1 MDDCLLAIAIPAFKS
16 DFLHD
21 SLESLANQTDQN
33 FRVYIG
39 DDASP
44 RRLDSIV
51 DEFRSRLIIFYKR
64 FPDNL
69 GQTSLVAHWNRC
81 VDLTSEPY
89 VCLFSDDDLMDSNC
103 ILNFYKSLSDTKSK
117 YDLYRFNSAVI
128 DSQGNLIAYHNQHPK
143 IESNTEFMLNR
154 LQFRRMSFVSEY
166 IFKRK
171 AFERENGFVDFP
183 LAWYSDDASWI
194 AFSRLTGTYT
204 IEQSRVY
211 WRTSGQNISTASSLT
226 SHRKLKAD
234 ILFAKWIHSSINHGI
249 LEIPNNKEKL
259 FYSSL
264 QKWFFR
270 QLKGIGIE
278 NINIFQN
285 IRITGQI
292 SPYLKVSPLKIFVLL
307 LDFNRKFEF
316 LKRKLRHLL

>member
-1 MDDCLLAIAIPAFKS
+1 MDDCLLAIVIPAFKS

-21 SLESLANQTDQN
+21 TLESLANQTDQN

-44 RRLDSIV
+44 QRIDSIV
-51 DEFRSRLIIFYKR
+51 GGFRSRLHIFYKR

-81 VDLTSEPY
+81 VYLTSEPY
-89 VCLFSDDDLMDSNC
+89 VCLFSDDDLMDSDC

-128 DSQGNLIAYHNQHPK
+128 DSHGNLTAYHSQHPR
-143 IESNTEFMLNR
+143 IESNVEFMFNR
-154 LQFRRMSFVSEY
+154 FQFRRMSFVSEY

-171 AFERENGFVDFP
+171 AFERENGFVNFP

-194 AFSRLTGTYT
+194 SFSCLTGIYT
-204 IEQSRVY
+204 IERSLVY
-211 WRTSGQNISTASSLT
+211 WRSSGQNISASSNLT
-226 SHRKLKAD
+226 SYRKLKAD
-234 ILFAKWIHSSINHGI
+234 ILYAKWIHSSINRGV
-249 LEIPNNKEKL
+249 LEIPDNKKKL
-259 FYSSL
+259 LYGSI
-264 QKWFFR
+264 QNWFFE
-270 QLKGIGIE
+270 QLKIIGIE
-278 NINIFQN
+278 NINIFRN

-292 SPYLKVSPLKIFVLL
+292 SRCLKMSPLQIFVFL
-307 LDFNRKFEF
+307 LDFNRNFKR
-316 LKRKLRHLL
+316 LKRKSRGLL